1 MRKILFLSLVAVL
14 FCTTSFTTIAPS
26 AVVATPEQSMKGIIP
41 EQFAKMTTD
50 EVLNMTPREY
60 KKMTGQKLS
69 LKEIIALKAAQKMIK
84 KRLPVGAGGE
94 PVDKTMYIVLAIL
107 IPFLAVGL
115 ATDWDGNDWIICLVL
130 SVLLCWVGGFIYA
143 LVKMK
148 DYNLKS

>member
-1 MRKILFLSLVAVL
+1 MKNFLFLCLVAVL

-26 AVVATPEQSMKGIIP
+26 AVIATPEQSMKGIIP

-94 PVDKTMYIVLAIL
+94 PVDKTVYIILAIF
-107 IPFLAVGL
+107 IPFVAVGL

-130 SVLLCWVGGFIYA
+130 WLLCTIPGIIYA
-143 LVKMK
+143 FVKMK
-148 DYNLKS
+148 NYTLTT